1 MPDNGTKDH
10 CQLPG
15 HQVLCGRHADMTNAC
30 VSMACFVNTKCLQA
44 SLLLKIMA
52 GHYAAIAGYSADL
65 RSLVKRCL
73 TQSPDRRPNTGNR
86 ALCFC

>member
-1 MPDNGTKDH
+1 
-10 CQLPG
+10 
-15 HQVLCGRHADMTNAC
+15 MTDVC
-30 VSMACFVNTKCLQA
+30 VSVACFVTTLCMQA

-73 TQSPDRRPNTGNR
+73 TQSPDRRPNTGDR
-86 ALCFC
+86 AFYLLLKHCSTLAIAHSQHLFILLALRVV

>member
-1 MPDNGTKDH
+1 M
-10 CQLPG
+10 
-15 HQVLCGRHADMTNAC
+15 
-30 VSMACFVNTKCLQA
+30 QA

-73 TQSPDRRPNTGNR
+73 TQSPDRRPNTGER
-86 ALCFC
+86 AFYFC